1 MNRYFQ
7 FGQDLTGVKARA
19 HTLSLSLREEG
30 FMEEVMLQSL
40 GKEKAHIWENLPGI
54 SGSTQA
60 RLQWADKESFEQIFF

>member
-1 MNRYFQ
+1 MNRHFQ

-30 FMEEVMLQSL
+30 FMEEVMLQSRSL

-60 RLQWADKESFEQIFF
+60 RLQ